1 MSSIFNEFEETY
13 GSNIWPS
20 TDPNDSPFNEFKCK
34 HCGEVLSLQM
44 CGESYIGDTPF
55 EDLAKDALREQL
67 MNHCSAEFLKSIR
80 RSMPQEVIDCLI
92 LREIANTE

>member
-20 TDPNDSPFNEFKCK
+20 TDPNDSPFNAFKCK
-34 HCGEVLSLQM
+34 HCGEVLSLQIFGSS
-44 CGESYIGDTPF
+44 CVGEPSL
-55 EDLAKDALREQL
+55 EDLAKDALREHL
-67 MNHCSAEFLKSIR
+67 MNHCSAEFLKSIQ
-80 RSMPQEVIDCLI
+80 STSKEIIEHLI

>member
-34 HCGEVLSLQM
+34 HCGEVLSLQIF
-44 CGESYIGDTPF
+44 GSSYVGGPSL
-55 EDLAKDALREQL
+55 EDLAKNALREHL
-67 MNHCSAEFLKSIR
+67 MNHCSAEFLKSIQ
-80 RSMPQEVIDCLI
+80 STSKEIIEHLI